1 MDQTSK
7 THENIEHPGIID
19 KIENERVW
27 VKIQPQSACGSC
39 HSKSYCSM
47 AESVDKVI
55 EVQNEQSGKAL
66 KKGERVKIVLRRSL
80 GYKALF
86 LGYLLPFLIL
96 IFSLIITLS
105 LHINEGLAAGISI
118 LLLVPY
124 YSFLYVKRDA
134 IRSSFHFFIK

>member
-1 MDQTSK
+1 MDHTSK
-7 THENIEHPGIID
+7 LHENIEHPGIID
-19 KIENERVW
+19 KIDNERIW
-27 VKIQPQSACGSC
+27 VKIQPQSACGNC
-39 HSKSYCSM
+39 HSKSYCGM

-55 EVQNEQSGKAL
+55 EVQNNQPGKSW
-66 KKGERVKIVLRRSL
+66 KQGERVKIALRRSL

-105 LHINEGLAAGISI
+105 IHINEGLAAGISI
-118 LLLVPY
+118 FLLVPY
-124 YSFLYVKRDA
+124 YSILYYKRDI

>member
-1 MDQTSK
+1 MEQTSK

-19 KIENERVW
+19 KIENERIW

-124 YSFLYVKRDA
+124 YSFLYAKRDA